1 MILLY
6 QKPRFWQYTK
16 KVLSCH
22 DGVLKFTVAKTYRI
36 GYTPSIKSRKRENM
50 TEFESKCYGMSEAD
64 IREQYMESITAHH
77 CGLEMVVM
85 GILSDAQEMVAVGY
99 SENVRLY
106 LNRAKYILSEMLE
119 EKSLQLP

>member
-1 MILLY
+1 
-6 QKPRFWQYTK
+6 
-16 KVLSCH
+16 
-22 DGVLKFTVAKTYRI
+22 
-36 GYTPSIKSRKRENM
+36 M

-64 IREQYMESITAHH
+64 IREQYMESITARH

-106 LNRAKYILSEMLE
+106 LNRAKFILSEMLE
-119 EKSLQLP
+119 NKSTTDSDYLDSAAHLDQVE